1 MAAPGAVTDPSMGA
15 AGDGPEARPKAV
27 PSAESL
33 ESGRGKSI
41 SPTEAPGAVTIIEGD
56 NLVAAATL
64 PSATFTLIYLDPPF
78 NTGRAQERQVV
89 TARRASTTPQEPGVA
104 AAPAA
109 ESRGGAEA
117 GADSLRSYEQPAGET
132 EIRHG
137 FHGHAYE
144 RVRGMLRTYD
154 DRFDDYGA
162 FLMPRLEEAWR
173 LLADDGT
180 LYLHLDYREA
190 HYAKVMLDAVFGRDS
205 FLNELIWA
213 YDYGAKSR
221 RRWPTKH
228 DTILV
233 YVKNPRTYY
242 FDSDEVDREP
252 YMAPGLVTPEK
263 AARGKLPTDVW
274 WHTIVPTTGREK
286 TGYPT
291 QKPEGILRR
300 IIRASSRPGD
310 RVLDLFAGSGTT
322 GAVASALGRNAVLV
336 DDNPEAVRVMSE
348 RMPHAEVT
356 SG

>member
-1 MAAPGAVTDPSMGA
+1 MSRSERSSSGVPEPVEGPGAV
-15 AGDGPEARPKAV
+15 E
-27 PSAESL
+27 
-33 ESGRGKSI
+33 
-41 SPTEAPGAVTIIEGD
+41 IIAGD
-56 NLVAAATL
+56 NLAAAGTL
-64 PSATFTLIYLDPPF
+64 ASGSFTLVYLDPPF
-78 NTGRAQERQVV
+78 NTGRTQERQVV
-89 TARRASTTPQEPGVA
+89 TARRA
-104 AAPAA
+104 
-109 ESRGGAEA
+109 GGDPE
-117 GADSLRSYEQPAGET
+117 GEV
-132 EIRHG
+132 RHG

-144 RVRGMLRTYD
+144 RVRGMLRAYD

-190 HYAKVMLDAVFGRDS
+190 HYAKVMLDAVFGRDA

-233 YVKNPRTYY
+233 YVKTPGGHF
-242 FDSDEVDREP
+242 FDSDAVDREP

-300 IIRASSRPGD
+300 IVQASSRPGD

-322 GAVASALGRNAVLV
+322 GAVASALGRDAVLV
-336 DDNPEAVRVMSE
+336 DSSPEAIRVMQA
-348 RMPHAEVT
+348 RIPHARVRPL
-356 SG
+356 